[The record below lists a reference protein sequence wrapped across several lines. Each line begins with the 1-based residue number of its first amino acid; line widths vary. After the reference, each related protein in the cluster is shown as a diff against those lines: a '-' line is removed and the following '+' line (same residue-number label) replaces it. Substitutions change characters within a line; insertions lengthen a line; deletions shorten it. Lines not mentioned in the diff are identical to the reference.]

1 MYTEFTAE
9 RYHSGDKL
17 DISARDFN
25 DHVSVLNIDHPG
37 SDGLYGLQKLEIIGN
52 YVSASG
58 GKETDVHGIAM
69 EVISP
74 TRLRFWL
81 NNHRPST
88 DPHGTLLDGKKVGAN
103 STIEVFEHTRGS
115 TTMEHV
121 RTISHEAASTPNGL
135 LATGDGG
142 VYVTNDHDSKIGK
155 LRMLEML
162 FGGGSVTYC
171 ILSGS
176 CNLAATH
183 GFKFANGI
191 TGLFSTSSKNKNQNQ
206 VIYVAN
212 SAKGFISTHIIQPN
226 GTLFRGKDNHLGM
239 PVDNLSID
247 SAGDIFA
254 ACFPDVLALV
264 ANMDGPVVEPRRE
277 IGSTVFRI
285 RRISDGMGEGEEEGT
300 IRPVVEKVLE
310 DLEGKVLPGATTAV
324 HDVKTGSIW
333 LGGVISPLLLFVKG

>member
-25 DHVSVLNIDHPG
+25 DHVSVLNIDHPS

-58 GKETDVHGIAM
+58 GKEMDVHGIAM

-74 TRLRFWL
+74 TRLPFWL

-121 RTISHEAASTPNGL
+121 RTISHEAVSTPNGL

-142 VYVTNDHDSKIGK
+142 

-191 TGLFSTSSKNKNQNQ
+191 TGLFSTSSKNKTQN
-206 VIYVAN
+206 
-212 SAKGFISTHIIQPN
+212 QPN
-226 GTLFRGKDNHLGM
+226 GTLFRGKDIHLGM

-300 IRPVVEKVLE
+300 IRHVVEKVLE

-333 LGGVISPLLLFVKG
+333 LGGVISPFITVCERLK

>member
-1 MYTEFTAE
+1 MVLDEEGRTLFAACSFV
-9 RYHSGDKL
+9 RSRRGWSPGGDKL

-58 GKETDVHGIAM
+58 GKEMDVHGIAM

-121 RTISHEAASTPNGL
+121 RTISHEAVSTPNGL

-142 VYVTNDHDSKIGK
+142 VYITNDHDSKTGK

-191 TGLFSTSSKNKNQNQ
+191 TGLFSTSSKNKTQNQ
-206 VIYVAN
+206 VIYVVN

-226 GTLFRGKDNHLGM
+226 GTLFRGKDIHLGM

-254 ACFPDVLALV
+254 ACSL
-264 ANMDGPVVEPRRE
+264 MC
-277 IGSTVFRI
+277 
-285 RRISDGMGEGEEEGT
+285 
-300 IRPVVEKVLE
+300 
-310 DLEGKVLPGATTAV
+310 
-324 HDVKTGSIW
+324 
-333 LGGVISPLLLFVKG
+333 